1 MFKRLI
7 FDHWVMIFP
16 VVAFITAACVYGSFA
31 YFGIRM
37 KRSQVDH
44 LASLPFNEET
54 PTCHETARK

>member
-1 MFKRLI
+1 MYKRLI

-16 VVAFITAACVYGSFA
+16 VVAFITAACVYGCFA

-37 KRSQVDH
+37 KRSQSDH

-54 PTCHETARK
+54 PTRHETAR

>member
-16 VVAFITAACVYGSFA
+16 VVAFVTAACVYGCFA

-37 KRSQVDH
+37 KRSQVDR
-44 LASLPFNEET
+44 LASLPFNEEI
-54 PTCHETARK
+54 PTRHEIASK

>member
-7 FDHWVMIFP
+7 FDEWVMIFP

-31 YFGIRM
+31 YFGLRM
-37 KRSQVDH
+37 KRTQADR

-54 PTCHETARK
+54 SKRQETARQ

>member
-31 YFGIRM
+31 YFGLRM
-37 KRSQVDH
+37 KRSQVDR
-44 LASLPFNEET
+44 LASLPFTEEI
-54 PTCHETARK
+54 PIRHEAASK